1 MKEKIKEFMKLTKEF
16 IIKNKIVVVFSVLI
30 LFLILGY
37 MVGSINSS
45 KESVMKKFEIGL
57 EEGSASKLKDVI
69 RVNNKKISKKELK
82 PLIDYYKGQ
91 NSEVNTI
98 IDSLNSTGKSKVFEL
113 IEDKGIFFDDYYINL
128 KTLQL
133 KINSNYKDASIY
145 LNDSS
150 IKQGEVIKNLI
161 PGSYKIS
168 GILKN
173 KYGDMKATENIV
185 LMDNKDIELK
195 LDGILVSVE
204 SEFKDAKVLINGEDS
219 GIKVSDFKNIGPM
232 PSDGSIKLSLS
243 NDFPW
248 GTITGEEVTLEDVPN
263 MALSLKITNDKLWSD
278 IDNSMNIFYKSV
290 FNSLNSEDKNEIQ
303 LTTEDTKNKI
313 YSILEE
319 KYFILK
325 NKYTLISLNL
335 DKDKSNFQYK
345 NGEYVGTVVCDV
357 NYDTSKVLFGIGRE
371 ERSKKFLTKVKF
383 KDNQWI
389 ITDIEN
395 FSL

>member
-45 KESVMKKFEIGL
+45 KESVMKKFAIGL

-82 PLIDYYKGQ
+82 PLIDYYKGE

-145 LNDSS
+145 LNDNN

-168 GILKN
+168 GTLKN

-263 MALSLKITNDKLWSD
+263 VALSLKITNDKLWSD

-371 ERSKKFLTKVKF
+371 EKSKKFLTKVKF

>member
-37 MVGSINSS
+37 MVGSINST

-82 PLIDYYKGQ
+82 PLIDYYKGE

-145 LNDSS
+145 LNDNS

-168 GILKN
+168 GTLKN

-248 GTITGEEVTLEDVPN
+248 GTITGEEVTLGDVPN
-263 MALSLKITNDKLWSD
+263 VALSLKITNDKLWSD

-357 NYDTSKVLFGIGRE
+357 NYDTSKVLFGIRRE
-371 ERSKKFLTKVKF
+371 EKSKKFLTKVKF